1 MQLINV
7 WGIRITLIHVAFQ
20 GPIVTH
26 PKIVEPWRAT
36 SVAAARRAPRIEL
49 ADLFSRA

>member
-1 MQLINV
+1 MLFLNLWGASSILIY
-7 WGIRITLIHVAFQ
+7 VAFQ